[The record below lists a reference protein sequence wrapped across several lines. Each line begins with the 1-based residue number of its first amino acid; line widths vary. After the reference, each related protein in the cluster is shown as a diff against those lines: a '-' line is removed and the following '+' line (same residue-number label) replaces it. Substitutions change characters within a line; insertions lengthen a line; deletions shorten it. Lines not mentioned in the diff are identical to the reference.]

1 MPFKLSR
8 LLRIVLVA
16 GIVLIA
22 AGVGVFIYRYITEPV
37 TLKVAAGSIDG
48 EAVTLMS
55 VIASRLAS
63 TNSHIR
69 LKVVDAETAL
79 GASKALSSGQ
89 VDLAIVRADVGDLST
104 ARTVALVTHGVL
116 MIVVPSGSTIEG
128 MDDLKGKTVGVL
140 GGEANRR
147 VVEVLTQEYDLA
159 RMKVQFKDV
168 ALTDAPKELQS
179 KKVHALLV
187 LLPITQNYLSMIRN
201 FFEKNPKQKPGLI
214 PVESADAIA
223 VLDRAY
229 LSYELPKGTLRG
241 SPAIPD
247 DDMTTLRVP
256 FYLVANKTLDNDVIT
271 QLTKTIMDTRRY
283 LLGAYPL
290 LAQIG
295 APSTDKDA
303 YIPVHPGAAAFYDG
317 DQKSFFEKYGDQF
330 FYGSM
335 LLGSVT
341 SLLAGAWKFMQRDE
355 EEDSP
360 LTLLYALAGRIRHA
374 RDESELAAVEEE
386 FDNILKSE
394 LARHAKGESKAMDAA
409 ALSLAAH
416 RLEHLINHRRSLLQT
431 QNAVSA
437 TPEPSRP
444 SSASP

>member
-1 MPFKLSR
+1 MPFKLPR
-8 LLRIVLVA
+8 LLRIALVA

-22 AGVGVFIYRYITEPV
+22 AGVGLFTYRYVTEPV

-48 EAVTLMS
+48 EAAALMS

-69 LKVVDAETAL
+69 LKVVDTETAL
-79 GASKALSSGQ
+79 GASKAISSGQ
-89 VDLAIVRADVGDLST
+89 VDLAIVRADVGDLSAT
-104 ARTVALVTHGVL
+104 RTVALVTYGVV
-116 MIVVPSGSTIEG
+116 MVVVPSGSKIDG
-128 MDDLKGKTVGVL
+128 MDDLEGKIVGVV
-140 GGEANRR
+140 GGETNRR
-147 VVEVLTQEYDLA
+147 VVEVLTQEYDLS
-159 RMKVQFKDV
+159 RMKVQFKDL
-168 ALTDAPKELQS
+168 ALTDVQKELQS

-187 LLPITQNYLSMIRN
+187 VMPVTQKYLSIVRN
-201 FFEKNPKQKPGLI
+201 FFEKNPEKRPGLV

-247 DDMTTLRVP
+247 DDLTTLRVP
-256 FYLVANKTLDNDVIT
+256 FYLVANKNLDDDLVT
-271 QLTKTIMDTRRY
+271 QLTKTIMDTRRE

-290 LAQIG
+290 LSQIG

-303 YIPVHPGAAAFYDG
+303 YIPVHPGAAAFYEG
-317 DQKSFFEKYGDQF
+317 GQKSFFEKHGDHL

-335 LLGSVT
+335 LLGSLT
-341 SLLAGAWKFMQRDE
+341 SLFAGVWKFMQHDE
-355 EEDSP
+355 EAESS
-360 LTLLYALAGRIRHA
+360 LNLLYALAGRIRHA
-374 RDESELAAVEEE
+374 RDESVLAAVEEE

-394 LARHAKGESKAMDAA
+394 LARHAKGESNAVDAG

-431 QNAVSA
+431 QNAVTLTA
-437 TPEPSRP
+437 
-444 SSASP
+444 